1 MLDLKAKEVS
11 QEAALTSLKV
21 LWDNQEVCAYMALR
35 NILNIL
41 SKDCVQDIL
50 SNFNG
55 IIEDL
60 AHRRAEQIN
69 EASAMCTSSA
79 TRTCCG
85 SRACAHWSVPPP
97 VEAHVSERE
106 KSRRKL
112 LAQASA
118 CIEENME
125 NQKVRRL
132 CEYYCAR
139 AFAYTSLQIATD
151 ADNLIKHYKALLRS

>member
-69 EASAMCTSSA
+69 EASAMCMSSA
-79 TRTCCG
+79 TRTCC
-85 SRACAHWSVPPP
+85 
-97 VEAHVSERE
+97 
-106 KSRRKL
+106 
-112 LAQASA
+112 
-118 CIEENME
+118 
-125 NQKVRRL
+125 
-132 CEYYCAR
+132 
-139 AFAYTSLQIATD
+139 
-151 ADNLIKHYKALLRS
+151 